1 MMWNTN
7 VPNQEFNVNEN
18 MKSKLFIMKNVILAI
33 LMAMIIIS
41 CNNQTTTEKGDD
53 SPLIGKKELK
63 LKSDLMTPEVLWSF
77 GRVSGQE
84 ISPDGKYILYGV
96 SYYSIEQNKGNRE
109 LYTIGTDGNN
119 YRQITQSP
127 KSEFNA
133 VWRPDGKKIGFL
145 SSESGSV
152 QLWEMNPD
160 GSQRT
165 HISKI
170 EGGIT
175 GFKYSPDQTKII
187 YTKEIPIENK
197 FEDIYKGLPKA
208 SGKLMDELMYRHWDH
223 WVESYSHVFYA
234 DYDGSK
240 IWNDKDIIEDEPFQ
254 SPLKPFGGIEQI
266 NWSPDG
272 KTIAYTCK
280 KLTGKA
286 ATLST
291 NSDIYLYELES
302 GKTNNLTEGMMG
314 FDVNPVF
321 SPDGKYIAWESMARD
336 GYESDQN
343 RLFMLDRETGEK
355 VYCTDEFDQNV
366 GSLAWNDDSKSI
378 YFTSDWHGTFQIY
391 NYNVKSDSIKKLT
404 EGMHDYRNA
413 IPAGDKLMALR
424 NSMSIPTELYSV
436 NPENGEAKQ
445 ITFTNKEL
453 LDKITMG
460 KVEERWMKTED
471 GKDMLTMIIYPPHFD
486 PDKKYPALLYC
497 KGGPQGPLSQ
507 NFHYRWNYQLMA
519 ANGYIIVAPNRRGVS
534 GFGQEWQEQISGDY
548 HGKSMQ
554 DYLTAIDEM
563 AKEPFVDGKK
573 IGAVGASA
581 GGYAVYYLAGIHNGR
596 FSAFIAHDG
605 IFNEEAQ
612 YLETEEMWFENWD
625 KGGPFWEKDNK
636 IANEAY
642 AHSPHK
648 SVQNWD
654 TPILII
660 HGELDYRVVYTQ
672 GMTAFNGARL
682 NDVPAQYLHFPDEN
696 HWVLRPQNGILW
708 QRAFFAWLDMWLK

>member
-1 MMWNTN
+1 
-7 VPNQEFNVNEN
+7 
-18 MKSKLFIMKNVILAI
+18 MKNLLFAILAV
-33 LMAMIIIS
+33 MMVAS
-41 CNNQTTTEKGDD
+41 CNNQPKTEKEPGKETK
-53 SPLIGKKELK
+53 LIGKKELS

-77 GRVSGQE
+77 GRISGQE
-84 ISPDGKYILYGV
+84 ISPDGKNILYGV

-133 VWRPDGKKIGFL
+133 VWKPDGKKIGFL
-145 SSESGSV
+145 SFESGSV

-165 HISKI
+165 QISKI

-175 GFKYSPDQTKII
+175 GFKYSPDQTKIL

-197 FEDIYKGLPKA
+197 FEDLYKDLPKA
-208 SGKLMDELMYRHWDH
+208 SGKLMDDLMYRHWDH

-240 IWNDKDIIEDEPFQ
+240 IWNDKDIIEGEPFQ

-302 GKTNNLTEGMMG
+302 SKTNNMTKGMMG

-321 SPDGKYIAWESMARD
+321 SPDGKYIAWESMKRD

-343 RLFMLDRETGEK
+343 RLFMIDRETGEK
-355 VYCTDEFDQNV
+355 VYCSDEFDQNV
-366 GSLAWNDDSKSI
+366 GSLVWADDSKSI
-378 YFTSDWHGTFQIY
+378 CFTSDWHGTFQIY
-391 NYNVKSDSIKKLT
+391 SYNIKSDLIKKLT

-413 IPAGDKLMALR
+413 IPAGDKLIASR
-424 NSMSIPTELYSV
+424 NSMSMPTELYSI

-460 KVEERWMKTED
+460 KVEERWMKTQD

-563 AKEPFVDGKK
+563 AKEPFVDEKK
-573 IGAVGASA
+573 LGAVGASA
-581 GGYAVYYLAGIHNGR
+581 GGYAVFYLAGIHNGR

-612 YLETEEMWFENWD
+612 YLETEEVWFGNWD

-636 IANEAY
+636 IAKEAY

-648 SVQNWD
+648 FVQNWD

-708 QRAFFAWLDMWLK
+708 QRAFFKWLDMWLK